1 MVLVPPV
8 YDDIQLLDR
17 VKTALKPCHFGFF
30 SVTTAEEHDKMIAFT
45 SQMPHIL
52 SNAFIKSPTALKHK
66 GFSAGSYKDL
76 TRVAWLNPQMW
87 AELFMENKDN
97 VLFELDS
104 YIESLSAYRD
114 AIAANDMAGPAA
126 GRGQKAQRG
135 GGRMNTVTV
144 RASKQYDI
152 LIGQGLLPTLGAEA
166 KKLGKAQKI
175 CVVSES
181 NVYPLYGAAVEESMK
196 SAGFSVVS
204 YVFPAG
210 EESKNGQVF
219 LDLLNFLAEN
229 QLTRSDLIVA
239 LGGGVVGDLAGFAA
253 ASYLRGIRF
262 IQVPTTLLAAVDSSV
277 GGKTAID
284 LPVGKNLAG
293 AFCQPSLVLCDTD
306 TLNSLPLDIF
316 RDGCAEVI
324 KYGVLYDPKLF
335 AHLEEKGLSFD
346 REAVITRCM
355 ELKRDVV
362 MEDEFDTGVRM
373 KLNLGHTVGHG
384 VEAKSHF
391 AISHGKAVAIG
402 MAIVSRASACADT
415 PRIVALL
422 EQFGLPTRTDYS
434 ADDLFS
440 YTLSDKKRSGGTV
453 NLIIPR
459 AIGDCAIVPTKVE
472 SLKSFIQAGL

>member
-1 MVLVPPV
+1 
-8 YDDIQLLDR
+8 
-17 VKTALKPCHFGFF
+17 
-30 SVTTAEEHDKMIAFT
+30 
-45 SQMPHIL
+45 
-52 SNAFIKSPTALKHK
+52 
-66 GFSAGSYKDL
+66 
-76 TRVAWLNPQMW
+76 
-87 AELFMENKDN
+87 
-97 VLFELDS
+97 
-104 YIESLSAYRD
+104 
-114 AIAANDMAGPAA
+114 
-126 GRGQKAQRG
+126 
-135 GGRMNTVTV
+135 MNTVTV
-144 RASKQYDI
+144 RASRQYDI

-166 KKLGKAQKI
+166 KKLGKAQKV
-175 CVVSES
+175 CVISETT
-181 NVYPLYGAAVEESMK
+181 VYPLYGAAAEESLK

-284 LPVGKNLAG
+284 LPAGKNLAG

-346 REAVITRCM
+346 REAVITRCV

-362 MEDEFDTGVRM
+362 REDEFDTGARM

-384 VEAKSHF
+384 VEAKSRF

-422 EQFGLPTRTDYS
+422 EQFGRPTRTDYS
-434 ADDLFS
+434 ADDLFT

-459 AIGDCAIVPTKVE
+459 AIGDCVIVPTKVE